1 MNKRHA
7 FLMPAMLLV
16 AVALSA
22 QVYPVD
28 YSVYFWPSAT
38 SPAQVEKTISN
49 GHEIERLYAIA
60 YNVGQTAG
68 THPYKLLLRAW
79 SPGSPTVACE
89 ATTLVKPWM
98 GTYTMKK
105 IAYFEAIYDF
115 PRTKKPSTVKPGRY
129 TLMAY
134 LTEQVPSGEAVQD
147 TDPGN
152 NQYPFQN
159 ENLTVTVDVRADARE
174 IRCGVVSRPPWGQL
188 PTGFKVRAHP

>member
-7 FLMPAMLLV
+7 FLMPAMLLL
-16 AVALSA
+16 AVSLSA
-22 QVYPVD
+22 QVYLVD

-49 GHEIERLYAIA
+49 GHEYERLYAIA

-68 THPYKLLLRAW
+68 THPYKLLLRVW
-79 SPGSPTVACE
+79 SPGSATVACE
-89 ATTLVKPWM
+89 ATTLVQPWS

-105 IAYFEAIYDF
+105 IAYFEAVYDF
-115 PRTKKPSTVKPGRY
+115 PRVKKRSTVKPGKY

-134 LTEQVPSGEAVQD
+134 LTEQVPSGQAVQD

-159 ENLTVTVDVRADARE
+159 ENLSVTVDVRAGAQE
-174 IRCGVVSRPPWGQL
+174 IRCNVVSRPVWSPL
-188 PTGFKVRAHP
+188 PTGFKVPAHP

>member
-1 MNKRHA
+1 MNKRYA
-7 FLMPAMLLV
+7 FLMAAMLLL
-16 AVALSA
+16 AASLSA

-79 SPGSPTVACE
+79 APGSSSVACE
-89 ATTLVKPWM
+89 ATTLVQPWS

-105 IAYFEAIYDF
+105 IAYFEAVYDF
-115 PRTKKPSTVKPGRY
+115 PHVKKRSRVKPGKY

-134 LTEQVPSGEAVQD
+134 LTEQIPSGEAAQD
-147 TDPGN
+147 TDAGN

-159 ENLTVTVDVRADARE
+159 ENLPVTVDVRADAQE
-174 IRCGVVSRPPWGQL
+174 IRCGVVSRPAWRQL